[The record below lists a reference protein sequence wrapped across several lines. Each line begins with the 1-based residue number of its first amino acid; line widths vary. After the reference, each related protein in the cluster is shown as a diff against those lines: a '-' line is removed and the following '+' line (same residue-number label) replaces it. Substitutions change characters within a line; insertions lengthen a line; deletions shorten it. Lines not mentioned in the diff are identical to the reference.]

1 MDARK
6 KMIFLLIFLFFILF
20 VSAKNYDPMFS
31 KDKLAHFTTSFSLTM
46 WSYSYFKF
54 QKGFSYKNSSRN
66 AFFIGITIGLGK
78 ESYDGISGLIFKKR
92 GKFFSLKD
100 LFYDILG
107 TSLAMGIIYSL
118 DKR

>member
-6 KMIFLLIFLFFILF
+6 KIALFFLFFIFILNTN
-20 VSAKNYDPMFS
+20 AKNYDPWFAN
-31 KDKLAHFTTSFSLTM
+31 DKLAHFTTSFALTM
-46 WSYSYFKF
+46 WSYSYFKYQRCF
-54 QKGFSYKNSSRN
+54 NSNRSRSN
-66 AFFIGITIGLGK
+66 AFFVGITIGFGK
-78 ESYDGISGLIFKKR
+78 ESYDGLSGLIFKKK

-107 TSLAMGIIYSL
+107 TSLAMGLIYSL